1 MRATWNGVPIADSD
15 ETILLEGNHYFP
27 PDSIDWD
34 HLSAT
39 RMRSVCP
46 WKGVARYYTVT
57 ASEQE
62 GRNVAWSYPP
72 SVAVDPE
79 DPWPHGLLGRRRGA
93 PVSSALAPRPRR
105 RGGHPTTWSTS
116 RGRSVAV
123 TSGAAK
129 TPG

>member
-1 MRATWNGVPIADSD
+1 MRATWNGVTIADSD

-46 WKGVARYYTVT
+46 WKGLARYYTVT

-62 GRNVAWSYPP
+62 GRNVAWSYPH
-72 SVAVDPE
+72 
-79 DPWPHGLLGRRRGA
+79 PWPWIRKIRGHVA
-93 PVSSALAPRPRR
+93 FWGGVEVRP
-105 RGGHPTTWSTS
+105 
-116 RGRSVAV
+116 
-123 TSGAAK
+123 
-129 TPG
+129 